1 MVRMDDEGR
10 KRRSDDLY
18 RWLLELQQGGRELAL
33 DIAEALREVK
43 GGDYFTDYGYSSF
56 EDLAKTM
63 FGLEK
68 AMAYRYLQVAENV
81 IGALPDWASQALV
94 YRVDNSSNPLPLKVL
109 AALHFNHIDPKEL
122 ERIRKLEPEQQKAE
136 LLRLGYDRD
145 KMGGRAASDLMRSY
159 VSRRT
164 NRDQSREMGLLR
176 EKLRCAR
183 GEKAEEEE
191 ENRKLREKIEQILEA
206 IKDPQAAKVV
216 KQIELLSGRL
226 AELEKARAADEAEIA
241 VGKEVGTRALIL
253 SGEIQALLSQFEDG
267 VRIDNAKQWTEVWRI
282 VDSIQDAVGD
292 CRGRMAQ
299 VILARIEDGEITR
312 FAVEEPGEEVRTAE
326 QAMRPR
332 AK

>member
-1 MVRMDDEGR
+1 MARMDDEGR
-10 KRRSDDLY
+10 KKRSDELY

-33 DIAEALREVK
+33 DTAEALWEVND
-43 GGDYFTDYGYSSF
+43 GGYFADYGYDSF
-56 EDLAKTM
+56 VALAKSI
-63 FGLEK
+63 FRLEK
-68 AMAYRYLQVAENV
+68 TQAYLYLQLHENVMKGLPEWAAESLVRSAEN
-81 IGALPDWASQALV
+81 S
-94 YRVDNSSNPLPLKVL
+94 RNPLPLKIL
-109 AALHFNHIDPKEL
+109 AALHFNRVDPKEL
-122 ERIRKLEPEQQKAE
+122 ERVRALEPDAQRAE

-145 KMGGRAASDLMRSY
+145 RMGGRSASDLMRPY

-164 NRDQSREMGLLR
+164 GRDQSREMGLLR

-226 AELEKARAADEAEIA
+226 AELEKDRAADEAEIA

-253 SGEIQALLSQFEDG
+253 SGEIQALLGRFEDS
-267 VRIDNAKQWTEVWRI
+267 VRIDNSKQWTEVWRI
-282 VDSIQDAVGD
+282 IDSIQDAVRD
-292 CRGRMAQ
+292 CRGRMAG